1 MPATHT
7 FHATAFV
14 ENLNLKDLAA
24 AYPEARRTA
33 HELWY
38 RTPSGGTVFVYPF
51 GAIALYDVPDSERAS
66 HAERLAAATRNL
78 REANAVEDLLV
89 REEPVAHPDMRDG
102 DLVVDHLEF
111 EGASVVALTVAQSA
125 AMDYYERIVD
135 EMFLRT
141 DGLVERLETTGR
153 APLATRPLH
162 RFIGTAIGTRN
173 EVLSV
178 LHLLDKPDA
187 VWDDQAADRIYQELR
202 AEFDLADRYLS
213 LEHKLRSVQEALELV
228 LDMSRDY
235 RLVVLEATI
244 VVLIVAEIV
253 LSLVRH

>member
-1 MPATHT
+1 MATHH
-7 FHATAFV
+7 FHAVGFV
-14 ENLNLKDLAA
+14 ENLNLKEVAV

-38 RTPSGGTVFVYPF
+38 RTASGGMVFVYPF
-51 GAIALYDVPDSERAS
+51 GAMALYDIPESERES
-66 HAERLAAATRNL
+66 HVARLRSVQPPLRAAQ
-78 REANAVEDLLV
+78 AVEDLV
-89 REEPVAHPDMRDG
+89 VHEEPDAVPDMRDG
-102 DLVVDHLEF
+102 ELVVGRLTF
-111 EGASVVALTVAQSA
+111 EGVSVVALTVAQSA

-135 EMFLRT
+135 QMFART
-141 DGLVERLETTGR
+141 DRLVDRLEATGR
-153 APLATRPLH
+153 APLSTRPLH

-173 EVLSV
+173 EVISI

-187 VWDDQAADRIYQELR
+187 VWEDATADRIYQELR
-202 AEFDLADRYLS
+202 AEFDLADRYES

-235 RLVVLEATI
+235 RLVLLEVSV

-253 LSLVRH
+253 LSIMRH